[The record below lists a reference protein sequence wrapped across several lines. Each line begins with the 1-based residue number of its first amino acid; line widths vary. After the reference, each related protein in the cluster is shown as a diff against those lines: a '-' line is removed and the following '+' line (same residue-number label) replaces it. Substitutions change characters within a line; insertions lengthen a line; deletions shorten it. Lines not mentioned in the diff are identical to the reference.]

1 MRQQYILAH
10 KPARMGAIQAVQDA
24 PDGYVVEIKE
34 PTRKLSQNA
43 KFHAILTD
51 ISRQA
56 QYIGKKRSIEFWKG
70 LFVSGWQIATGEKP
84 DIVPGLEG
92 EFINI
97 RESTATMSV
106 RNLSSLMEYVIA
118 WAIDNGIQLTDP
130 VPDEYADWAKR

>member
-1 MRQQYILAH
+1 
-10 KPARMGAIQAVQDA
+10 MGAIQAVKDA

-43 KFHAILTD
+43 KFHAILND

-56 QYIGKKRSIEFWKG
+56 KYMGNKRSVEFWKG

-84 DIVPGLEG
+84 EIVPGLEG

-106 RNLSSLMEYVIA
+106 RKLSSIMEYVIA
-118 WAIDNGIQLTDP
+118 WSIDNGIQLTDP
-130 VPDEYADWAKR
+130 VPDEYADWLKR

>member
-1 MRQQYILAH
+1 MRKQYILAH

-56 QYIGKKRSIEFWKG
+56 QYMGKRRSIEFWKG
-70 LFVSGWQIATGEKP
+70 LFVSGWQIATGQKP
-84 DIVPGLEG
+84 EIVPGLEG

-97 RESTATMSV
+97 RESTTTMSV
-106 RNLSSLMEYVIA
+106 RKLSSLMEYVIA

-130 VPDEYADWAKR
+130 LPDEYADWAQR

>member
-1 MRQQYILAH
+1 
-10 KPARMGAIQAVQDA
+10 MGAIQAVKDA

-43 KFHAILTD
+43 KLHAILTD

-56 QYIGKKRSIEFWKG
+56 KYMGKNRSVEFWKG

-84 DIVPGLEG
+84 EIVPGLEG

-97 RESTATMSV
+97 RESTTTMSV
-106 RNLSSLMEYVIA
+106 RNLSSLMEYMIA
-118 WAIDNGIQLTDP
+118 WSIDNGVQLTDP
-130 VPDEYADWAKR
+130 VPDEYVDWAQR